1 MLKSRAFEWVSWPNE
16 SRLDQSLGYR
26 TPAEVEQEFWNGN
39 TGHEI
44 IEIKARA

>member
-1 MLKSRAFEWVSWPNE
+1 MLKSRAFEWVSWPSE
-16 SRLDQSLGYR
+16 SRLDQSLDYR